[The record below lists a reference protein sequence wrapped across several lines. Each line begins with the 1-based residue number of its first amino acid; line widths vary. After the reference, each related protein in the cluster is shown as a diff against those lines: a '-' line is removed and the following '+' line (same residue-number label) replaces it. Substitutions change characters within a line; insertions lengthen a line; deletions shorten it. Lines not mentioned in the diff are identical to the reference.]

1 MRIAIIPARGG
12 SKRIPRKNVRV
23 FRGKPIIAWS
33 IEAALESLCFDQVV
47 VTTDDE
53 DIARVARDHGASV
66 PFMRPAHLADDYTA
80 TLPVLRH
87 ALAAMENQSKV
98 KIEAACCIYATAPF
112 VTPAILRE
120 GMDILLADQE
130 LDFAFSVS
138 SYPFPIQ
145 RAMSITD
152 EHRVKMVQPEHEL
165 TRSQDLPERYHDA
178 GQFYWFRRQ
187 GLLNNDGVFSACSA
201 PVIVSRERVQDIDSL
216 EDWRCA
222 ELAHQLLEK
231 RQS

>member
-12 SKRIPRKNVRV
+12 SKRIPRKNVRE
-23 FRGKPIIAWS
+23 FRGKPMIAWS

-53 DIARVARDHGASV
+53 DIAKIAKDYGASV
-66 PFMRPAHLADDYTA
+66 PFMRPAALADDYTA
-80 TLPVLRH
+80 TIPVLRH
-87 ALAAMENQSKV
+87 ALAAMEEQAKAN
-98 KIEAACCIYATAPF
+98 IEEACCIYATAPF
-112 VTPAILRE
+112 VTSAMLKEGLDILRAE
-120 GMDILLADQE
+120 QE
-130 LDFAFSVS
+130 LDFAFSVA

-145 RAMSITD
+145 RALSIT
-152 EHRVKMVQPEHEL
+152 ENHRVQMVQPEHEL

-187 GLLNNDGVFSACSA
+187 GVLNNDGFFSACSA
-201 PVIVSRERVQDIDSL
+201 PVIVPRERVQDIDTL

-222 ELAHQLLEK
+222 ELAHELLEK
-231 RQS
+231 KQQ